1 MAQRVSR
8 RRFLGQGGSLAVAM
22 TTLGPGALAFAPSF
36 DVVVK
41 GGTILDGTGGPAW
54 KADVGIVGDTI
65 AAVGS
70 IDPAQ
75 GRRAIDASGMYVAP
89 GFVDIHS
96 HSDRSILAYPGD
108 ESRAY
113 QGVTTEVVGNCGSSA
128 APLGGPEADA
138 DRKELAED
146 GVRADWSDVASF
158 CKRVEETGISVNQA
172 LLLGQGTIRTNAV
185 GNVDRPL
192 TADELAT
199 VLRAVE
205 DGMEQGAY
213 GLSTG
218 LEYTPGLYTPTA
230 EIVDMARIVARHGGL
245 YASHIRNEEAMLLE
259 AVDEA
264 VNIGR
269 AAGVRV
275 QVSHLKAAGK
285 GNWGKQRA
293 AIDLLES
300 ARRVG
305 VQVLADAYPYTAYS
319 TGLTILLE
327 AWAREGTSAD
337 LVRRLRDANDRA
349 RMRKELIAHIRNEPG
364 DYDLIV
370 ISSVTTEKNKAVIGK
385 NLAQIADLWK
395 VEPVDAYLKLIEEEA
410 GSVSYV
416 GHGMSEANV
425 EMVLSH
431 PLVMISSDG
440 VAMAPTGKAA
450 ESRPHPRSYG
460 AFARALAYY
469 TRERK
474 LFDLPTAVK
483 KMTSMPADQI
493 GLSDRGRVAKGKRAD
508 LVVFDAAKVTDEA
521 TFETPH
527 RYASGIPYVLVNGV
541 AVIDAGKHT
550 GARSGRML
558 RKG

>member
-1 MAQRVSR
+1 MTKRVSR
-8 RRFLGQGGSLAVAM
+8 RRFLGEGGSLAVAVAA
-22 TTLGPGALAFAPSF
+22 LGPGSLAFAPSF
-36 DVVVK
+36 DVVIR
-41 GGTILDGTGGPAW
+41 GGTILDGTGGPPW
-54 KADVGIVGDTI
+54 KADVGISGDAI
-65 AAVGS
+65 AAIGS

-75 GRRAIDASGMYVAP
+75 GKRVIDATGLHVAP
-89 GFVDIHS
+89 GFIDIHS
-96 HSDRSILAYPGD
+96 HSDGSILSYPTD

-113 QGVTTEVVGNCGSSA
+113 QGVTTELVGNCGSSA
-128 APLGGPEADA
+128 APLGGLAAED
-138 DRKELAED
+138 DRKAWEAE
-146 GVRADWSDVASF
+146 GVKADWSDVASF
-158 CKRVEETGISVNQA
+158 CRRVEATGVSVNQA
-172 LLLGQGTIRTNAV
+172 LLLGQGTLRTNVA
-185 GNVDRPL
+185 GNADRSL
-192 TADELAT
+192 SGDETKDL
-199 VLRAVE
+199 LRAVDE
-205 DGMEQGAY
+205 GMEQGAF

-218 LEYTPGLYTPTA
+218 LEYTPGIYTPTA
-230 EIVDMARIVARHGGL
+230 EIVEMARIVARHGGL

-264 VNIGR
+264 INIGR

-300 ARRVG
+300 ARRSG
-305 VQVLADAYPYTAYS
+305 VAVLADAYPYTAYS

-327 AWAREGTSAD
+327 PWAREGTSAD

-349 RMRKELIAHIRNEPG
+349 RIRRELIVHIRNEPG

-370 ISSVTTEKNKAVIGK
+370 ISSVSTEKNKNVIGK
-385 NLAQIADLWK
+385 NLAQIAELWK
-395 VEPVDAYLKLIEEEA
+395 VEPVDAYMRLIEEEQ

-425 EMVLSH
+425 EMVLAH

-440 VAMAPTGKAA
+440 VAMAPTGRAA
-450 ESRPHPRSYG
+450 ASRPHPRSYG

-469 TRERK
+469 ARERK

-483 KMTSMPADQI
+483 KMTTMPADQI
-493 GLSDRGRVAKGKRAD
+493 GLADRGRVAKGKRAD
-508 LVVFDAAKVTDEA
+508 VVVFDAAAVTDAA

-527 RYASGIPYVLVNGV
+527 RFATGIPYVLVNGV

-550 GARSGRML
+550 SARPGRML